1 MHKIKITMWQRIQT
15 VYLSL
20 AVLAN
25 VLLLSGLPVMTAT
38 DSSTVYAK
46 SDLLFFILILI
57 STIEAFLSI
66 FLYKNRKL
74 QVFIGRIAIL
84 TAMIAVGKMVYTF
97 LTIQK
102 TMAHVSNIGLWMPLV
117 FIVLVALANKAILRD
132 EEKVRSA
139 DRIR

>member
-1 MHKIKITMWQRIQT
+1 MWQRIQT

-25 VLLLSGLPVMTAT
+25 ILLMSGLPIMTAT
-38 DSSTVYAK
+38 DSKVVYAK
-46 SDLLFFILILI
+46 DDMLFFILILI
-57 STIEAFLSI
+57 STIDAFLSI
-66 FLYKNRKL
+66 FLFKKRKL

-84 TAMIAVGKMVYTF
+84 TAMIAVVKMLYTF
-97 LTIQK
+97 LTVQK
-102 TMAHVSNIGLWMPLV
+102 TLAHVSNIGMWMPLV